1 MRRKMLIIVPVIILL
16 LVSGGLSLYF
26 YNETEKVNNFLIGDK
41 YTALYEQV
49 SKQEDINELLERV
62 SNEKKYT
69 FKDAYVEVNPYK
81 ISPLSGIIIF
91 NTNKS
96 EEVKVYINEIFV
108 TTMESANKHIIPIYG
123 LRENF
128 DNKIKLVMNDE
139 EMVYSM
145 KTEDSKIEFPLTV
158 NTRSEL
164 LNNEE
169 LYFTVASF
177 STYLTGW
184 DSLGN
189 LRFYLTVDNRMDVEW
204 LDNGHFLIGTSQ
216 GQFAENFIA
225 FVEMDYLG
233 KIYNYYVPSNGYS
246 FEFQNL
252 TNNTLMLAGGKNP
265 VYLEEQ
271 VIYTINKSDGKTID
285 LLNLS
290 EVILSI
296 DPEFD
301 KTYLGQK
308 AIRNSFYYNETTD
321 ELLVSFRGLDGI
333 LSFNFHGKTLNWIYT
348 DPNNELFL
356 HDVWKS
362 YLVKSKTGIYPMG
375 QHSVIF
381 TNDGNIGIFNN
392 GYNRLHGFENGGNDL
407 VSYYKDNYSSVDI
420 LKIVKNEATL
430 VWRYD
435 ANKTMFSHQYG
446 SVRETNLGYLLNFG
460 YNLKDEYRNDENGSL
475 SKAEATQENIYSR
488 IIEVDKNKNILF
500 DATCEE
506 GKYRAFKHN
515 VYSEKSENVKVD
527 ALNIYEN
534 LKKDETRE
542 STYKEEKI
550 VDASEWIYSCDFTKN
565 TFATNYEITK
575 FDDMKFLFVN
585 KTGKIYAFNYKDRD
599 NEVLNKI
606 FNVNLPNGEYALY
619 INLNGNIYKTNKVYK
634 F

>member
-1 MRRKMLIIVPVIILL
+1 
-16 LVSGGLSLYF
+16 
-26 YNETEKVNNFLIGDK
+26 
-41 YTALYEQV
+41 
-49 SKQEDINELLERV
+49 
-62 SNEKKYT
+62 
-69 FKDAYVEVNPYK
+69 
-81 ISPLSGIIIF
+81 
-91 NTNKS
+91 
-96 EEVKVYINEIFV
+96 
-108 TTMESANKHIIPIYG
+108 
-123 LRENF
+123 
-128 DNKIKLVMNDE
+128 
-139 EMVYSM
+139 
-145 KTEDSKIEFPLTV
+145 
-158 NTRSEL
+158 
-164 LNNEE
+164 
-169 LYFTVASF
+169 
-177 STYLTGW
+177 
-184 DSLGN
+184 
-189 LRFYLTVDNRMDVEW
+189 
-204 LDNGHFLIGTSQ
+204 
-216 GQFAENFIA
+216 
-225 FVEMDYLG
+225 
-233 KIYNYYVPSNGYS
+233 
-246 FEFQNL
+246 
-252 TNNTLMLAGGKNP
+252 
-265 VYLEEQ
+265 
-271 VIYTINKSDGKTID
+271 
-285 LLNLS
+285 
-290 EVILSI
+290 
-296 DPEFD
+296 
-301 KTYLGQK
+301 
-308 AIRNSFYYNETTD
+308 
-321 ELLVSFRGLDGI
+321 
-333 LSFNFHGKTLNWIYT
+333 
-348 DPNNELFL
+348 
-356 HDVWKS
+356 
-362 YLVKSKTGIYPMG
+362 MG

-420 LKIVKNEATL
+420 FKIVKNEATL

-515 VYSEKSENVKVD
+515 IYSEKSENVKVD